1 MKPGDLV
8 QIREEYYN
16 SSTIS
21 SLYPQ
26 GPGIVISVRDRKSDV
41 MESLAK
47 GLRAYCNVLMP
58 LYGGGTKVLAF
69 FVGEIERVK

>member
-8 QIREEYYN
+8 QIKEEYYN

-21 SLYPQ
+21 SLCPQ
-26 GPGIVISVRDRKSDV
+26 GPGILISVRNR
-41 MESLAK
+41 ESSLYPA
-47 GLRAYCNVLMP
+47 GLRAYCDVLMP

-69 FVGEIERVK
+69 FVGEIERV

>member
-8 QIREEYYN
+8 QIREKIYS

-26 GPGIVISVRDRKSDV
+26 GPGIVISVRKRESDI
-41 MESLAK
+41 
-47 GLRAYCNVLMP
+47 AYCDTYCDVLMP
-58 LYGGGTKVLAF
+58 LYGGGTKMLAF
-69 FVGEIERVK
+69 FVGEIERV